1 MKTWLKEYWWIPV
14 TLAIG
19 GAIAWAYF
27 YFRNPKN
34 KISFGLSTKSDLE
47 NLLPDL
53 NARISNPNQKGF
65 GFYLDVP
72 MTLFVKN
79 KSAREMTLNNIAGT
93 VSYEGQTIFQ
103 TKSDSTVLQN
113 VTAKG
118 KTPTP
123 VSDTFQVLINGK
135 TVKFIKD
142 YLEGKKPRIN
152 YNLNALIKG
161 EQYHFEDSV
170 VMNEPIEGSSHEG
183 THDGTSDGGNGA
195 TGGRG

>member
-1 MKTWLKEYWWIPV
+1 MKEWFRKYWWFVVALVI
-14 TLAIG
+14 IG
-19 GAIAWAYF
+19 GLLIW
-27 YFRNPKN
+27 RWTRSPKS
-34 KISFGLSTKSDLE
+34 KISFGLGTKSDLE
-47 NLLPDL
+47 SLLPDL
-53 NARISNPNQKGF
+53 NTRISNPNQKGF

-93 VSYEGQTIFQ
+93 VSYEGQNIFQ

-123 VSDTFQVLINGK
+123 VSDTFQVLVNSK

-142 YLEGKKPRIN
+142 YLQKKMPRVN
-152 YNLNALIKG
+152 YDLTALIRG
-161 EQYHFEDSV
+161 EIYHFKDSV
-170 VMNEPIEGSSHEG
+170 VINEG
-183 THDGTSDGGNGA
+183 TSETTPEQTEPTGDT